1 MKRVPALR
9 APAHDFACPPTAKS
23 PFLTDQ
29 SRMSYLAAM
38 GRPREFDED
47 EVIAEALQ
55 TFWKQGYGATSIPDL
70 MEATQLERGSLYKA
84 FEDKHSLFER
94 AFDNYLR
101 AGRAKMA
108 QVLRSDAPPIARL
121 EACLAQVVAGCSG
134 AEGGPGCLA
143 VNTMVELAPSDAAVR
158 DRLVRHW
165 IVVERMFEQTLRDG
179 QSEGEIRKDVSA
191 RDLARLL
198 AKFIAGIAV
207 FSRQGNRSDAT
218 QTIIQLVS
226 RVK

>member
-1 MKRVPALR
+1 
-9 APAHDFACPPTAKS
+9 
-23 PFLTDQ
+23 
-29 SRMSYLAAM
+29 MSYLARM
-38 GRPREFDED
+38 GRPREFDEE

-108 QVLRSDAPPIARL
+108 QVLGSDAPPIARL
-121 EACLAQVVAGCSG
+121 QTCLEQVVAGCSG

-165 IVVERMFEQTLRDG
+165 KVVERLFEQTLRDG
-179 QSEGEIRKDVSA
+179 QSEGEIRKDLSA
-191 RDLARLL
+191 KDLARLVV
-198 AKFIAGIAV
+198 KFIAGIAV
-207 FSRQGNRSDAT
+207 FSRQGSPGDVT
-218 QTIIQLVS
+218 QTIIRLVS

>member
-1 MKRVPALR
+1 
-9 APAHDFACPPTAKS
+9 
-23 PFLTDQ
+23 
-29 SRMSYLAAM
+29 MSYLGLM

-94 AFDNYLR
+94 AFDTYLR
-101 AGRAKMA
+101 AGREMMA
-108 QVLRSDAPPIARL
+108 EILGSDAPPLARL
-121 EACLAQVVAGCSG
+121 EACLARVAAGCSG

-158 DRLVRHW
+158 DRLLRHW
-165 IVVERMFEQTLRDG
+165 KVVERMLEQTLRDG
-179 QSEGEIRKDVSA
+179 QSAGEIRKDISA
-191 RDLARLL
+191 RDLARLV

-207 FSRQGNRSDAT
+207 FSRQDSRAEPI

-226 RVK
+226 RAK

>member
-1 MKRVPALR
+1 
-9 APAHDFACPPTAKS
+9 
-23 PFLTDQ
+23 
-29 SRMSYLAAM
+29 MSYLAAM

-179 QSEGEIRKDVSA
+179 QREGEIRKDVSA

-207 FSRQGNRSDAT
+207 FSRQGDRSEAT

>member
-1 MKRVPALR
+1 M
-9 APAHDFACPPTAKS
+9 C
-23 PFLTDQ
+23 
-29 SRMSYLAAM
+29 YLVAM

-70 MEATQLERGSLYKA
+70 LEAMELRRGSLYKA
-84 FEDKHSLFER
+84 FRDKHSLFER
-94 AFDNYLR
+94 AFDDYLR

-108 QVLRSDAPPIARL
+108 QVLGSDAPPIARL
-121 EACLAQVVAGCSG
+121 QAWLAQVVAGCSG

-158 DRLVRHW
+158 DRLARHW
-165 IVVERMFEQTLRDG
+165 KVVERMLERTLREG

-191 RDLARLL
+191 RDLARLVV
-198 AKFIAGIAV
+198 KFMGGIAV
-207 FSRQGNRSDAT
+207 FSRQGSSADVT

-226 RVK
+226 RIK

>member
-1 MKRVPALR
+1 MRSYRPQIRQL
-9 APAHDFACPPTAKS
+9 
-23 PFLTDQ
+23 LTNQ
-29 SRMSYLAAM
+29 STTNYNAIM

-55 TFWKQGYGATSIPDL
+55 TFWRQGYGATSIPDL
-70 MEATQLERGSLYKA
+70 MAATQLERGSLYKA

-108 QVLRSDAPPIARL
+108 QILGSDAPPIARL
-121 EACLAQVVAGCSG
+121 RACLAQVVAGCSG

-158 DRLVRHW
+158 DRLLRHW
-165 IVVERMFEQTLRDG
+165 NVVERMFEHTLRDG
-179 QSEGEIRKDVSA
+179 QSQGDIRKDVSA
-191 RDLARLL
+191 KDLARLVVN
-198 AKFIAGIAV
+198 FMGGIAV
-207 FSRQGNRSDAT
+207 FSRQGSSADVT
-218 QTIIQLVS
+218 QTIIRLVS
-226 RVK
+226 RIK

>member
-1 MKRVPALR
+1 MPKRYG
-9 APAHDFACPPTAKS
+9 FAAYRLSHPPPESANW
-23 PFLTDQ
+23 PLLTNQLTINYD
-29 SRMSYLAAM
+29 AAM

-70 MEATQLERGSLYKA
+70 MEATQLERGSIYKA

-94 AFDNYLR
+94 AFDNYLS

-108 QVLRSDAPPIARL
+108 QILGSDAPPISRL
-121 EACLAQVVAGCSG
+121 QAFFAQVVAGCSG

-165 IVVERMFEQTLRDG
+165 KVVERMLEQTLRDG

-191 RDLARLL
+191 KDLARLVVKL
-198 AKFIAGIAV
+198 IAGIAV
-207 FSRQGNRSDAT
+207 FSRQGSPTDAT
-218 QTIIQLVS
+218 QTIIQLLS
-226 RVK
+226 RVR

>member
-1 MKRVPALR
+1 
-9 APAHDFACPPTAKS
+9 
-23 PFLTDQ
+23 
-29 SRMSYLAAM
+29 MSYLAAM

-84 FEDKHSLFER
+84 FEDKHSLFDR

-108 QVLRSDAPPIARL
+108 QLLGSDAPPIARL

-165 IVVERMFEQTLRDG
+165 KVVERMLEQTLRDG
-179 QSEGEIRKDVSA
+179 QIGGEIRKDVSA
-191 RDLARLL
+191 KDLARLVV
-198 AKFIAGIAV
+198 KFIAGIAV
-207 FSRQGNRSDAT
+207 FSRQGSCGDAT